1 MGLIMVEKAI
11 RIVEEAFKDKFD
23 KGGKP
28 YINHLLS
35 VSSRLTTDEEKTVG
49 LLHDLLEDCPEWNE
63 EKLSLEFPN
72 NIVES
77 VVCLTKIK
85 GEKYSDYLNRV
96 KTNEIALKVKISDL
110 KDNMDLTRLS
120 KLTDKD
126 LKRIVKYHQSYHE
139 LIKYLNNED

>member
-1 MGLIMVEKAI
+1 MIEKAF

-35 VSSRLTTDEEKTVG
+35 VSSRLTTDEDKTVG
-49 LLHDLLEDCPEWNE
+49 LLHDLLEDCLEWTE

-85 GEKYSDYLNRV
+85 GEKYSDYLDRV

-110 KDNMDLTRLS
+110 KDNMDITRLS

-126 LKRIVKYHQSYHE
+126 LKRIVKYHESYHE
-139 LIKYLNNED
+139 LINYLNYEN

>member
-1 MGLIMVEKAI
+1 MGLIMIEKAF
-11 RIVEEAFKDKFD
+11 RVVEEAFKDKFD

-49 LLHDLLEDCPEWNE
+49 LLHDLLEDCFEWNE

-126 LKRIVKYHQSYHE
+126 LKRIVKYHESYHE

>member
-1 MGLIMVEKAI
+1 MRLIMIEKAI

-49 LLHDLLEDCPEWNE
+49 LLHDLLEDCLEWNE

-85 GEKYSDYLNRV
+85 GEKYSDYLDRV

-110 KDNMDLTRLS
+110 KDNMDITRLS

-126 LKRIVKYHQSYHE
+126 LKRIIKYHESYHE
-139 LIKYLNNED
+139 LINYLNNEN

>member
-1 MGLIMVEKAI
+1 MIEKAF

-35 VSSRLTTDEEKTVG
+35 VSSRLTTDEQKTVG
-49 LLHDLLEDCPEWNE
+49 LLHDLLEDCPEWTE

-85 GEKYSDYLNRV
+85 GEKYSDYLYRV

-110 KDNMDLTRLS
+110 KDNMDITRLS

-126 LKRIVKYHQSYHE
+126 LKRITKYHESYHE
-139 LIKYLNNED
+139 LINYLNNEN